1 MYKNRSAKT
10 DRNRRDGLQIARNP
24 ARIQQKGARRWKVM
38 SQSVAKLWYLVVLG
52 SAGLTS
58 VSAA

>member
-1 MYKNRSAKT
+1 MYKNRSAKAG
-10 DRNRRDGLQIARNP
+10 RNRRSGLQIAKNP
-24 ARIQQKGARRWKVM
+24 TKMQQKGARRWKVM